1 MFSDGMADQFGGLHG
16 KKMKYKKMHE
26 LINDVIDLP
35 MAMQKKCLES
45 AFYQWKG
52 SNEQVD
58 DVLVIGVRI

>member
-1 MFSDGMADQFGGLHG
+1 
-16 KKMKYKKMHE
+16 MHE